1 MDKAQPLESK
11 LKVAMAKV
19 PSFGGEGDA
28 NDQEAIDQISRTG
41 GIAVA

>member
-1 MDKAQPLESK
+1 VVKLE
-11 LKVAMAKV
+11 VAMAKV

-28 NDQEAIDQISRTG
+28 SVQEAIDQISRIG